1 MDYTKDMY
9 AQKLREFFERHDPL
23 KVAIVDDIV
32 DRFPNQQEKVF
43 KHLTKL
49 YAEKAGVDDI
59 HISNDSIMTI
69 PPSPNQG
76 VG

>member
-1 MDYTKDMY
+1 MY
-9 AQKLREFFERHDPL
+9 YSKEMFAQKLREFFERHDPL
-23 KVAIVDDIV
+23 KIEIVDDIV

-49 YAEKAGVDDI
+49 YAEKAGVDDVQ
-59 HISNDSIMTI
+59 ISSDSIMTI
-69 PPSPNQG
+69 PTSPNQG

>member
-1 MDYTKDMY
+1 MNYNKDMY

-23 KVAIVDDIV
+23 KIELVDEIV

-43 KHLTKL
+43 SHLTKL
-49 YAEKAGVDDI
+49 YAKKAGIDDI
-59 HISNDSIMTI
+59 SVSKSSIMSI
-69 PPSPNQG
+69 PPAPNQG